1 MELPCDASDA
11 DRFVR
16 VWMKVTLTSEYDVVH
31 RRHPTLF
38 FLISITTSLANDN
51 HCPIHLPG
59 RYDVVHGRHPTDR
72 GSKVFL
78 GRPNQFHAHGDKNLF
93 AVKSPIIET
102 MISGDGLG
110 CHGQWILRVP
120 DHGSRD
126 RLYFAHS
133 SCLAVIL
140 SAGRHIVFFLLFCH
154 CCCCCCFCCFCCCCP
169 RDRLYLAHSSSVA
182 VILGTCRDAQ
192 TFLIL
197 FVFVVV
203 VRETVSISST
213 LLV

>member
-1 MELPCDASDA
+1 MLFTGGIRLTEDP
-11 DRFVR
+11 RF
-16 VWMKVTLTSEYDVVH
+16 
-31 RRHPTLF
+31 
-38 FLISITTSLANDN
+38 SLA
-51 HCPIHLPG
+51 G
-59 RYDVVHGRHPTDR
+59 PTN
-72 GSKVFL
+72 STLMVTKTF
-78 GRPNQFHAHGDKNLF
+78 F
-93 AVKSPIIET
+93 AVKSPIIEN

-126 RLYFAHS
+126 RLYLAHS
-133 SCLAVIL
+133 SCIAVIL
-140 SAGRHIVFFLLFCH
+140 SAGRRIVFFLLFCH
-154 CCCCCCFCCFCCCCP
+154 CCCCCCCCCP

-182 VILGTCRDAQ
+182 VILGTGRNAQ

-213 LLV
+213 LLVSQSLLMLLLFRY

>member
-38 FLISITTSLANDN
+38 FLISITTSLAIDN

-78 GRPNQFHAHGDKNLF
+78 GRPNQFHAHGDKNF
-93 AVKSPIIET
+93 F
-102 MISGDGLG
+102 
-110 CHGQWILRVP
+110 CGQIANYRKY
-120 DHGSRD
+120 DIR
-126 RLYFAHS
+126 
-133 SCLAVIL
+133 
-140 SAGRHIVFFLLFCH
+140 
-154 CCCCCCFCCFCCCCP
+154 
-169 RDRLYLAHSSSVA
+169 
-182 VILGTCRDAQ
+182 
-192 TFLIL
+192 
-197 FVFVVV
+197 
-203 VRETVSISST
+203 
-213 LLV
+213 